1 MKRITLAAIVVAF
14 LATAA
19 PAVAFPVVICV
30 PKAEGAA
37 VITPTKGACAAE
49 YTKQYAMGGAE
60 KEIFSYMTWNPKGI
74 DEKPTIGFTGVNIQI
89 TNLAS
94 KDSETNGTGN
104 LIIGLN
110 KEATL
115 IPQTGSAN
123 LVIGSFD
130 EYTGYDGIVQ
140 GTSNGI
146 ANGDSDAIGGTH
158 NSGSGGGVSVGGE
171 SNITSHEGVAVGGF
185 ANEAVGVLSATLG
198 GRITDASG
206 EESAVVGGAGGKA
219 TSLYSAVFG
228 GESDEASAQAAT
240 AIGGA
245 KIKATKAKEFAHG

>member
-1 MKRITLAAIVVAF
+1 MKRIILAAVLAAF

-19 PAVAFPVVICV
+19 PAAAFPVVICV

-37 VITPTKGACAAE
+37 IITPTKGACAAE

-94 KDSETNGTGN
+94 EDSKTNGTGN

-110 KEATL
+110 KEPTG
-115 IPQTGSAN
+115 PQTGSAN
-123 LVIGSFD
+123 LVIGSED

-140 GTSNGI
+140 GTSNAI
-146 ANGDSDAIGGTH
+146 ANGDSDAIGGDH
-158 NSGSGGGVSVGGE
+158 NSGSGGGVTVGGE
-171 SNITSHEGVAVGGF
+171 SDITSHEGVAVGGF

-206 EESAVVGGAGGKA
+206 EESVVVGGAGGKA

-245 KIKATKAKEFAHG
+245 KVKATKAKEFAHG